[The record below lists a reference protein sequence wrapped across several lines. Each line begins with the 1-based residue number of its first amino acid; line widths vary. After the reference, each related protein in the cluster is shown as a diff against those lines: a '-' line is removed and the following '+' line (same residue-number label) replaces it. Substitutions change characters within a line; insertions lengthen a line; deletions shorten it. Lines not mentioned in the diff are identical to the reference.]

1 MTQAFYAHR
10 NNKIK
15 KKRDSLKEEDV
26 KEDVRLSDL
35 RLLLWDF

>member
-1 MTQAFYAHR
+1 M